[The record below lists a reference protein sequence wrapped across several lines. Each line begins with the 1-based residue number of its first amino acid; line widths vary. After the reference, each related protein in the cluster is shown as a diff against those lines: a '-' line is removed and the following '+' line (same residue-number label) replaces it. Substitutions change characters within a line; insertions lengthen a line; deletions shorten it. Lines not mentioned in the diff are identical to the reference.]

1 MNNEEEEESM
11 VMKKILNSP
20 DHTVDEMLNGLA
32 FAYDSILERV
42 PDTTVVHRTHE
53 KQGKVGLVS
62 GGGSGHEPSHAGFVG
77 KGMLSAAVAG
87 QVFTSPTPDQVLE
100 GIKAADEGAGV
111 FLIIKNYT
119 GDVMNFDMA
128 KDLAELEDIT
138 VETVV
143 VDDDIA
149 VEDSTF
155 TAGRRGVAGTVLV
168 HKILGAA
175 AEEGKSLSEIKELA
189 NKLVPNLYSIG
200 LALSPAT
207 NPEVGKPGFQLDEN
221 EIEFGIGIHGEPGYR
236 REKLQPSKDLAKEFV
251 SQLKK
256 EINWTEGDRFA
267 VLVNGMGSTPLMEQ
281 FVFMNDIK
289 ELLVD
294 NEGLNLSFKKVG
306 DYMTAID
313 MAGLSL
319 TLLKIEDDTW
329 LNYLQAPVE
338 VVGW

>member
-1 MNNEEEEESM
+1 
-11 VMKKILNSP
+11 MKKIINQP
-20 DHTVDEMLNGLA
+20 DHVVDEMLEGLVY
-32 FAYDSILERV
+32 AYDHLVRRV
-42 PDTTVVHRTHE
+42 PNTTVVTRKLE
-53 KQGKVGLVS
+53 PSNRVGLVS

-77 KGMLSAAVAG
+77 KGMLSSAVAG
-87 QVFTSPTPDQVLE
+87 QVFTSPTPDQILE

-128 KDLAELEDIT
+128 KDLAELEDIK
-138 VETVV
+138 VDSIV

-155 TAGRRGVAGTVLV
+155 TAGRRGVAGTVFM

-175 AEEGKSLSEIKELA
+175 ADTGATIEEIKALA
-189 NKLVPNLYSIG
+189 ESVTANLASIG

-207 NPEVGKPGFQLDEN
+207 NPEVGEPGFELGDE

-236 REKLQPSKDLAKEFV
+236 KEKLQSSLEMAREFV

-256 EINWTEGDRFA
+256 EVDWTEGDRFA
-267 VLVNGMGSTPLMEQ
+267 VLVNGMGATPLMEQ
-281 FVFMNDIK
+281 FVFMNDVRQ
-289 ELLVD
+289 LL
-294 NEGLNLSFKKVG
+294 EGEEKLDLVFKKIG
-306 DYMTAID
+306 DYMTSID

-319 TLLKIEDDTW
+319 TLLKIEDDKW
-329 LNYLQAPVE
+329 VEYLNHPVD
-338 VVGW
+338 VIGW

>member
-1 MNNEEEEESM
+1 MT
-11 VMKKILNSP
+11 MKKILNNP
-20 DHTVDEMLNGLA
+20 DHTVDEMLDGLVY
-32 FAYDSILERV
+32 AYDSIIERV
-42 PDTTVVHRTHE
+42 PETTVIHRTHE
-53 KQGKVGLVS
+53 KNGKVGLVS

-77 KGMLSAAVAG
+77 QGMLSSAVAG

-111 FLIIKNYT
+111 FLVIKNYT

-128 KDLAELEDIT
+128 KDLAELEDIE
-138 VETVV
+138 VESVV

-175 AEEGKSLSEIKELA
+175 AEEGASLSEIKELA
-189 NKLVPNLYSIG
+189 DKIVPNLYSIG

-207 NPEVGKPGFQLDEN
+207 NPEVGKPGFELGEE

-251 SQLKK
+251 NQLKK
-256 EINWTEGDRFA
+256 EIDWSNGDTFA
-267 VLVNGMGSTPLMEQ
+267 VLVNGMGATPLMEQ
-281 FVFMNDIK
+281 FVFMNDVK
-289 ELLVD
+289 QLLVD
-294 NEGLNLSFKKVG
+294 EESLQLAFKKVG
-306 DYMTAID
+306 DYMTSID

-319 TLLKIEDDTW
+319 TLLKIEDTKW
-329 LNYLQAPVE
+329 LDYLNAPVD
-338 VVGW
+338 VVAW